1 MDGYH
6 IYRKDL
12 NEEGVRRRG
21 APFTFDFVRL
31 RKDLIK
37 LRETGEGAFPAFDH
51 AVKDP
56 EENAIIVTKND
67 KVIIIEGLYLFL
79 KELDLT
85 GIFDYKLF
93 IDRKFDEKV
102 IGARHFNCGI
112 EDSLEKGIQRA
123 IDNDKVNAEYIM
135 ENSDFSNVK
144 FIK

>member
-12 NEEGVRRRG
+12 NEEGMKRRG

-37 LRETGEGAFPAFDH
+37 LRETGEGVFPAFDH

-85 GIFDYKLF
+85 GIFD
-93 IDRKFDEKV
+93 
-102 IGARHFNCGI
+102 
-112 EDSLEKGIQRA
+112 
-123 IDNDKVNAEYIM
+123 
-135 ENSDFSNVK
+135 
-144 FIK
+144 